1 MFKNGMYFGDA
12 ALYELIRKLGGQ
24 WNDAK
29 ERPIVCLLP
38 AKENPNLY
46 WAIPVGN
53 WEHRDEKAKA
63 RIMSYLESDTRH
75 IRSCFYHLGKTT
87 TKSIFFISD
96 VIPIT
101 DKYIAREYL
110 GYNSQIYIIKNKHL
124 IAELERKLKRIL
136 SYEAVNKNYF
146 RQHITD
152 IKNYLLQKI
161 NDSISSL
168 NEKNSYNDFQ
178 DESFNNSSSI
188 LEESLFEKSKSDDI
202 EPGDSLYKIT

>member
-12 ALYELIRKLGGQ
+12 AFYELIRKLGGQ

-110 GYNSQIYIIKNKHL
+110 GYNAQIYIIKNKHL

-152 IKNYLLQKI
+152 IKNYLLQ
-161 NDSISSL
+161 
-168 NEKNSYNDFQ
+168 E
-178 DESFNNSSSI
+178 
-188 LEESLFEKSKSDDI
+188 LE
-202 EPGDSLYKIT
+202 

>member
-87 TKSIFFISD
+87 TKSIF
-96 VIPIT
+96 
-101 DKYIAREYL
+101 
-110 GYNSQIYIIKNKHL
+110 
-124 IAELERKLKRIL
+124 
-136 SYEAVNKNYF
+136 
-146 RQHITD
+146 
-152 IKNYLLQKI
+152 
-161 NDSISSL
+161 SL
-168 NEKNSYNDFQ
+168 AM
-178 DESFNNSSSI
+178 
-188 LEESLFEKSKSDDI
+188 LF
-202 EPGDSLYKIT
+202 L